1 MLVDTVITAYIWIL
15 VIAALLSWVSPNPF
29 NPLVQIIYKITAP
42 AYMLIRKLRIPTVFG
57 GIDIAPII
65 LIFGLE
71 IIKFIILRILNEIAY
86 SL

>member
-71 IIKFIILRILNEIAY
+71 VIKFIILRILNEIAY